1 MSSWVTFFP
10 EKISVLNKTEICIK
24 LKEAGGVHSEGN
36 SFPTAKK
43 HFKCFAP
50 SSKSLNN
57 YSSLQF
63 MKKRDYFL
71 FANQMIISDS
81 HTQAVD
87 AKVTSGQEF
96 FS

>member
-1 MSSWVTFFP
+1 
-10 EKISVLNKTEICIK
+10 
-24 LKEAGGVHSEGN
+24 
-36 SFPTAKK
+36 
-43 HFKCFAP
+43 
-50 SSKSLNN
+50 
-57 YSSLQF
+57 